1 MYLKRIELNGFKS
14 FSSKKEI
21 AIKNGITGVVGP
33 NGSGKSNIADAMR
46 WVLGEQ
52 SSKNL
57 RGTSMQDVI
66 FNGTQSRQRKGYC
79 EVALIFDN
87 ADKKVDTDYSEICVR
102 RKMYRSGESEYSIN
116 EGNCRL
122 KDILELFRDTG
133 IGKEGYSIIGQGR
146 IDEILNSKAVQRR
159 KVFEEAA
166 GITKYR
172 VRKEEAERNL
182 QKTNENI
189 LRIDD
194 IIAELELQ
202 IEPLERQ
209 MIEAKEYFILRDRLK
224 QLEINLFLYNH
235 ERAEERAAKTVQQIG
250 ECEQETADLETQMRA
265 LAAKQG
271 ETRAELAAL
280 QEEIDEHSAKVNEMM
295 QLQEKLKGERALL
308 DEKEANLKAAVAEHT
323 EKCESWESLIAQ
335 NTEKIS
341 QINERVNA
349 LNAVMDENFE
359 LMQKLREE
367 LSAMTEV
374 ADGQAENIGGL
385 KQRAENARATLQT
398 RQIDY
403 NESSVKA
410 EMHYK
415 QRQEVQSRIDAHE
428 QEHRALEE
436 EAKVQGEQLKLLTSQ
451 NEDTRRSANELAL
464 SMQQAVTAL
473 SQAKEQR
480 NIVSKKLDEERSRFA
495 MLKEMRDAHEGYF
508 DSVKLLMR
516 RAADHP
522 AIAQK
527 ITGVLAELVDVPKRF
542 ELPMEVILGNALQN
556 IVTETDGDAKEI
568 IAFLRKY
575 ELGRVTFLP
584 SKSLKVKYLRE
595 DERALLSMDGV
606 YGVASELIECD
617 DSVRPAVDFLLARTV
632 IVEDMEVAVA
642 LMRRAEYSFR
652 TVTMQGDF
660 IKPGGVITGGSIK
673 QKGTGLLSRKRMA
686 EELEAAIQQNA
697 GELEKLRE
705 EAEQKQQLL
714 EKRQGEHAELV
725 QKLRAQE
732 IEIAEAKQKF
742 IAAEQ
747 RASEKRTE
755 HAALTEQ
762 AGRSTDEYDGLVE
775 AAKQAQADVEKL
787 QAEYDELS
795 ETLRIAEQQMSD
807 DMRRGAEKR
816 EALSSMEL
824 RQGELNGEK
833 SMLLQEAEHLRRAST
848 EAKEGI
854 NAADIACESAQA
866 ELKNIKRRKH
876 ELAEELDDVFTDV
889 KNAGTLV
896 QDKFELRE
904 KLNAE
909 IAGFGERSDGLTE
922 KKNLLIE
929 QKYRLI
935 AQKEK
940 NELARENMQA
950 KLWDSYGL
958 TYANALEQKEEDFAY
973 QSGTKELED
982 IKTKLRDMDSVNPN
996 AIEDYARVR
1005 ERYDNLVV
1013 QRADLFKA
1021 GEDLKVVIGELLSG
1035 MKASFKEKFSQ
1046 INSGFKKV
1054 FSELFGGGIA
1064 ELQLLDEEDI
1074 MECGIEIIAEPPGKK
1089 LQNISLL
1096 SGGEKALTAIALL
1109 FAMLQINP
1117 SPVCLLDE
1125 IDAPLDEAN
1134 LVRLADY
1141 LTKLSAELQFIVI
1154 THRKPTMAICDTLYG
1169 IAMHEKGVSDIV
1181 SVSLEKAQ

>member
-14 FSSKKEI
+14 FSNKKEI

-172 VRKEEAERNL
+172 VRKEDAERNL

-194 IIAELELQ
+194 IISELELQ
-202 IEPLERQ
+202 IEPLEQQ
-209 MIEAKEYFILRDRLK
+209 MVEAKEYFILRDRLK

-235 ERAEERAAKTVQQIG
+235 ERAEERAAKTMQQIG
-250 ECEQETADLETQMRA
+250 QCEQESADLDVQ
-265 LAAKQG
+265 AAELSARQA

-280 QEEIDEHSAKVNEMM
+280 QAEIDQHSAKVNEMM

-308 DEKEANLKAAVAEHT
+308 DEKEANLKAAIAENT
-323 EKCESWESLIAQ
+323 DKCEAWEALIQ
-335 NTEKIS
+335 ENTQKIS
-341 QINERVNA
+341 DINERVNA
-349 LNAVMDENFE
+349 LNEVMDENYE
-359 LMQKLREE
+359 RMQALRKT
-367 LSAMTEV
+367 LSDMTEV
-374 ADGQAENIGGL
+374 ADGHAENIGGL
-385 KQRAENARATLQT
+385 KERAENARVMLQT

-415 QRQEVQSRIDAHE
+415 QRQEVEGRIAAHE

-436 EAKVQGEQLKLLTSQ
+436 EAKLQGEQLKLLTAQ
-451 NEDTRRSANELAL
+451 NEDTRKSANELAL
-464 SMQQAVTAL
+464 KMQEAVSAL
-473 SQAKEQR
+473 SGAKEQR
-480 NIVSKKLDEERSRFA
+480 NTVSKKLDEERSRFA
-495 MLKEMRDAHEGYF
+495 LLKEMREAHEGYF
-508 DSVKLLMR
+508 DSVRMLMR

-522 AIAQK
+522 AIAEK

-556 IVTETDGDAKEI
+556 IVTKTDGDAKEI

-584 SKSLKVKYLRE
+584 SLSLKVKYLRD

-606 YGVASELIECD
+606 LGVASELIDCD
-617 DSVRPAVDFLLARTV
+617 ETVRPAVDFLLARTV
-632 IVEDMEVAVA
+632 IVEDMDVAVA
-642 LMRRAEYSFR
+642 LMRKAEYSFR

-673 QKGTGLLSRKRMA
+673 QKGTGLLSRKRMT
-686 EELEAAIQQNA
+686 EELEQSIKQNA
-697 GELEKLRE
+697 EKLDTLRAQADE
-705 EAEQKQQLL
+705 KQQFL
-714 EKRQGEHAELV
+714 EKRQAEHAALV
-725 QKLRAQE
+725 QKLRSQE
-732 IEIAEAKQKF
+732 IEIASSKQKF

-755 HAALTEQ
+755 HTSLAEQ
-762 AGRSTDEYDGLVE
+762 AGSAADEYEGLMQ
-775 AAKQAQADVEKL
+775 AAKQAQADVERL
-787 QAEYDELS
+787 QAEYDEIYDTLS
-795 ETLRIAEQQMSD
+795 KAEQRMSE
-807 DMRRGAEKR
+807 DMRENAEKK
-816 EALSSMEL
+816 EALGTMEL
-824 RQGELNGEK
+824 KQGEFNSEK
-833 SMLLQEAEHLRRAST
+833 SMLLQEAEHLRRAVT
-848 EAKEGI
+848 EAKGSI
-854 NAADIACESAQA
+854 DAADALCESAQA
-866 ELKNIKRRKH
+866 ELKGIKHRKH
-876 ELAEELDDVFTDV
+876 ALAEELDDVFTDV
-889 KNAGTLV
+889 KNAGALV
-896 QDKFELRE
+896 QDKFEYRE

-909 IAGFGERSDGLTE
+909 IAGYAEQAEKLTE
-922 KKNLLIE
+922 HKNLLIE

-940 NELARENMQA
+940 NELARENMQT
-950 KLWDSYGL
+950 KLWDDYGL
-958 TYANALEQKEEDFAY
+958 TYANALLLKEEDF
-973 QSGTKELED
+973 SGTSRELDE
-982 IKTKLRDMDSVNPN
+982 IKTRLRGMDSVNPN

-1013 QRADLFKA
+1013 QRADLLKA
-1021 GEDLKVVIGELLSG
+1021 GEDLKVIIGELLSG
-1035 MKASFKEKFSQ
+1035 MKASFRDKFSQ